1 MKSESGQWI
10 TTSTTDGSNGRRNS
24 SHGPWLVDRAD
35 WSAASSRRLSF
46 SSSDDMLSVHSA
58 LPSCLQL
65 VTRQARPPRSHL
77 VNPSSPGAARLPAL
91 HARCLAGGGRDPS
104 IAMPRATKPGRP
116 VPGGAGHWLGISQP
130 RCPPAASA
138 QRWFMHWIAG
148 WAHGSKHLAGLLV
161 YYIPWKSQSDG
172 TFQIQQWSQFCCW
185 SPPSYKHHWNTTVKE

>member
-58 LPSCLQL
+58 FPSCLQL
-65 VTRQARPPRSHL
+65 ATRHARPPCSHL
-77 VNPSSPGAARLPAL
+77 VNPSSPGAARPPAL

-130 RCPPAASA
+130 RCPPAVSA
-138 QRWFMHWIAG
+138 QRWFMCI
-148 WAHGSKHLAGLLV
+148 GSLDEHTEANTLSACLCIIYLGKAKVTGLLRNG
-161 YYIPWKSQSDG
+161 QSPIG
-172 TFQIQQWSQFCCW
+172 S
-185 SPPSYKHHWNTTVKE
+185 V